1 MTHEERRD
9 RLRQELQAQMG
20 RQGEI
25 ERALQAVQAQVLR
38 LQGAIAVVDEII
50 REANGADLAEMAEA
64 G

>member
-20 RQGEI
+20 RQG